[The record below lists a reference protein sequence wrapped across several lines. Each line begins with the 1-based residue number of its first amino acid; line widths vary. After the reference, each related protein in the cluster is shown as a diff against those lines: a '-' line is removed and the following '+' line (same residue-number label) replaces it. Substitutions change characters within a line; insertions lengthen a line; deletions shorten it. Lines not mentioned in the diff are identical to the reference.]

1 MKRRHRLTI
10 GKRLFF
16 AALSLVLVVSAV
28 EGLLRLFAPPPL
40 APAVRAEPA
49 ALPNDVH
56 QPPFPPL
63 SRQNYQAC
71 RETIDVRPPQVK
83 LAMNRDLID
92 QSLRRLPVP
101 NGPADERRIFIVG
114 DSAAWG
120 DSIEYPQ
127 TFAGRLTEALGN
139 KPGVVVYNAAVNG
152 MNSEM
157 TAMIAA
163 RILECYQPAVLIVMA
178 GNNEWFN
185 YRFAPLPTLEERWHR
200 AALRH
205 SRLYG
210 LLVAGARRFLPA
222 ETKLGVRPYRRL
234 PFRCGENCELDRE
247 LPEPAGY
254 EPRQWAADRENR
266 LSFFRHNLE
275 QIVRYAKM
283 TNTPVLLL
291 TLPYRA
297 ELCPAYFHPQPLIS
311 DIKNRSMRRQVHRL
325 FETGRAALAEAE
337 YRRAWDR
344 FEQVSLATPESP
356 LPYYYA
362 ALAARELGEKDQAF
376 ELFGQAREKTKGNL
390 GAVLSINETIRAVA
404 DAEGADLLDTA
415 ALFAA
420 AGEHPLD
427 ADNLLHD
434 FCHPNEEGHRLI
446 AEALLKK
453 LNPRL
458 K

>member
-1 MKRRHRLTI
+1 MRSRQRLKI

-16 AALSLVLVVSAV
+16 AVLTLALLLGAA
-28 EGLLRLFAPPPL
+28 EGALRLFGVTPAPPAGL
-40 APAVRAEPA
+40 TM
-49 ALPNDVH
+49 LPNETR

-63 SRQNYQAC
+63 VRQNYREC

-101 NGPADERRIFIVG
+101 TRTLTERRIFIVG

-127 TFAGRLTEALGN
+127 TFAGRLAEAFQGE
-139 KPGVVVYNAAVNG
+139 PGIVVHNAAVNG

-157 TAMIAA
+157 TAIIAA

-185 YRFAPLPTLEERWHR
+185 YRFAPLPTLKERWHQ

-210 LLVAGARRFLPA
+210 LLVAGVRRFLPA
-222 ETKLGVRPYRRL
+222 ETKQGARPYRRL
-234 PFRCGENCELDRE
+234 PFRCEENCELDKE
-247 LPEPAGY
+247 LPEPSDY
-254 EPRQWAADRENR
+254 EPRQWTIDRATR
-266 LSFFRHNLE
+266 LLIFRHNLE
-275 QIVRYAKM
+275 QIVRYARQ
-283 TNTPVLLL
+283 TGTPVLLM
-291 TLPYRA
+291 TLPYRV
-297 ELCPAYFHPQPLIS
+297 ELCPAYFHPQPLTL
-311 DIKNRSMRRQVHRL
+311 DLLDRSARRKARHL
-325 FETGRAALAEAE
+325 IAKGRAAFAESE
-337 YRRAWDR
+337 YRRALDL
-344 FEQVSLATPESP
+344 FEQAMRAAPESP

-362 ALAARELGEKDQAF
+362 GRAARELGEKDQAF
-376 ELFGQAREKTKGNL
+376 DLFKQAREKTKGNL
-390 GAVLSINETIRAVA
+390 GSVLSINESIRAVA
-404 DAEGADLLDTA
+404 AAEGATLIDLA

-420 AGEHPLD
+420 SGAHPLD
-427 ADNLLHD
+427 ADELLHD

-446 AEALLKK
+446 AEALLQE
-453 LNPRL
+453 LNPLL